1 MPFLHD
7 TKPSLHTPLRKR
19 SSNLCGLIR
28 TFCWQAIC
36 TRRVNHHRGRTP
48 TRSGIGADP
57 DGFLRRPIAPVQDLG
72 SAEDSNSGGF
82 AYSAGNPRS
91 NQTIT
96 VSKSDGSSM

>member
-1 MPFLHD
+1 
-7 TKPSLHTPLRKR
+7 
-19 SSNLCGLIR
+19 
-28 TFCWQAIC
+28 
-36 TRRVNHHRGRTP
+36 
-48 TRSGIGADP
+48 
-57 DGFLRRPIAPVQDLG
+57 LRRPIAPVQDLG